1 MLTTYMKNK
10 ECLAQNQLK
19 IQNYEIPLKLDRYIP
34 RYVYNTRY
42 PILIIILTNLI
53 YGYLKQ

>member
-19 IQNYEIPLKLDRYIP
+19 IQKYEIPLKLDRYIP